1 MSAGLVRGASKGA
14 GLGNQFLGNIR
25 QVSVILH
32 LLRCFDDE
40 ENNIVT
46 HVDGSV
52 DPLRDLD
59 TIETEVL
66 CIGIKYAQ
74 IGFTEKMHNFEIAE
88 KHS

>member
-1 MSAGLVRGASKGA
+1 M
-14 GLGNQFLGNIR
+14 
-25 QVSVILH
+25 SVILH

-66 CIGIKYAQ
+66 CIGIEYAQ